1 MNEYRPL
8 ALPSHEDLARLAR
21 DDPPAYEVLRRQLI
35 DDFIAR
41 APAHLR
47 RRLRG
52 LQFQIDGV
60 RRLSRSAL
68 GATVKIYQ
76 LMWNSFLTLNDH
88 LQDLSRPEAP
98 LCAAP
103 GAGDRPA
110 KSAQIIPFRAAQ
122 ASHRQGAG
130 K

>member
-1 MNEYRPL
+1 M
-8 ALPSHEDLARLAR
+8 AR

-98 LCAAP
+98 LCATP
-103 GAGDRPA
+103 GAGDRPT